1 MIVWHSGNCIRQ
13 RNIQFGCSP
22 GSSSL
27 LFCVNMK
34 VMMIWDFVERWL
46 LTLNTQVITIMM
58 HSLSCYLQ
66 IFVVVEIISLFY
78 IIHGFGKLWLSR
90 GLISWVANWRD
101 DEDLV
106 RLEAV
111 SFFSVIAVDCD
122 MLAGSFASILLFE
135 LETNFWQEIQL
146 LNAFHGTQSDF
157 LW

>member
-1 MIVWHSGNCIRQ
+1 MIVWDSGNCIRQ

-46 LTLNTQVITIMM
+46 STLNTKVITSTM

-66 IFVVVEIISLFY
+66 NFVVVEIISLFY

-90 GLISWVANWRD
+90 GLILWVANWWD

-106 RLEAV
+106 LLEAV

-122 MLAGSFASILLFE
+122 MLAGSFASIVLFK
-135 LETNFWQEIQL
+135 LETNFWREIQL
-146 LNAFHGTQSDF
+146 LNTFHGTQSDL